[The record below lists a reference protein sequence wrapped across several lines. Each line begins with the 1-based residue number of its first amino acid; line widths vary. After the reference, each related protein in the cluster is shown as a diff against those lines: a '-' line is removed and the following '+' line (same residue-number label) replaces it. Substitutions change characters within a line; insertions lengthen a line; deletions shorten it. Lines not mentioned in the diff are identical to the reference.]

1 MAKVTVIGCGHVGST
16 LSYALVATNVVDEL
30 VIVNRTMSRAEG
42 EAADLRHAAALVERG
57 VRIEAGG
64 LAESAGSDVIAFTAS
79 VPTPTNM
86 KSRNELAEGN
96 LGLLKEWIP
105 ALAEASPDAVFVMI
119 TNPVEAMSY
128 YAWKL
133 SGLRSRQFI
142 GTGTLIDSARW
153 RSMLSQYLGIHPDD
167 VRAYILG
174 EHGDTQFPALSVSAT
189 GGKKI
194 DADPMIFQLFERSRG
209 AGLAVYQRKGYT
221 NYAIA
226 QAATLMI
233 QTVLRDGKR
242 TIPISTLVEDYHGI
256 SDVFLSVPAVV
267 GRAGV
272 LRLLKPQL
280 DPSEIEKLAISA
292 KAIRSVIDRLDG

>member
-1 MAKVTVIGCGHVGST
+1 
-16 LSYALVATNVVDEL
+16 
-30 VIVNRTMSRAEG
+30 
-42 EAADLRHAAALVERG
+42 
-57 VRIEAGG
+57 
-64 LAESAGSDVIAFTAS
+64 S

>member
-1 MAKVTVIGCGHVGST
+1 MAKVTVLGCGHVGST
-16 LSYALVATNVVDEL
+16 LCYALVAANAVDEL
-30 VIVNRTMSRAEG
+30 VILNRTMSRAEG
-42 EAADLRHAAALVERG
+42 EAADLRHAAALVERNI
-57 VRIEAGG
+57 RIEAGG

-79 VPTPTNM
+79 VPTPKNM
-86 KSRNELAEGN
+86 TSRNELAEGN

-105 ALAEASPDAVFVMI
+105 ALAEASPDAIFVMI

-153 RSMLSQYLGIHPDD
+153 RSMLSQYLGIHADD

-194 DADPMIFQLFERSRG
+194 DADPMIYQLFERSRG
-209 AGLAVYQRKGYT
+209 AGLAVYQKKGYT
-221 NYAIA
+221 NYAIS

-242 TIPISTLVEDYHGI
+242 TIPISTYVEDYYGI

-267 GRAGV
+267 GHAGV
-272 LRLLKPQL
+272 LR
-280 DPSEIEKLAISA
+280 
-292 KAIRSVIDRLDG
+292 

>member
-1 MAKVTVIGCGHVGST
+1 
-16 LSYALVATNVVDEL
+16 
-30 VIVNRTMSRAEG
+30 MSRAEG
-42 EAADLRHAAALVERG
+42 EAADLSHAAALVERN

-64 LAESAGSDVIAFTAS
+64 IAESAGSDVIAFTAS
-79 VPTPTNM
+79 VPTPANM
-86 KSRNELAEGN
+86 TSRNQLAEGN
-96 LGLLKEWIP
+96 YGLLKEWIP
-105 ALAEASPDAVFVMI
+105 SLAEGSPDAVFVMI
-119 TNPVEAMSY
+119 TNPVEVMSY

-153 RSMLSQYLGIHPDD
+153 RSMLSHYLGIHADD

-194 DADPMIFQLFERSRG
+194 DTDPMIYQLFEQARR
-209 AGLAVYQRKGYT
+209 AGLSVYQKKGYT

-233 QTVLRDGKR
+233 QTVLRDGRR
-242 TIPISTLVEDYHGI
+242 TIPISTLVEDYYGI

-272 LRLLKPQL
+272 LRLLKPEL
-280 DPSEIEKLAISA
+280 DEFEMNKLRLSA
-292 KAIRSVIDRLDG
+292 EAIRAVIKSLDG